1 MKNLLLNV
9 AAAAAM
15 AAAVTGCT
23 VSYNQC
29 IHTDY
34 DDRVD
39 EANAPFVREAAKI
52 YEERKKFRCNLE
64 LKPAESVGVFLSN
77 ASHRQFSIAQKR
89 DLVLLLEN
97 TLAER
102 LATLRDFNV
111 INRAGSAGSTDIA
124 VTTGDA
130 QVKNYLMTY
139 SIIAL
144 NFNKERRQEY
154 DILTDKN
161 VMRTYYSAVAK
172 VEVSLFDPAGNTV
185 FTFNDECAIRNKRS
199 GEGLLNAVVKI
210 AAQKAIEKYSLSTTP
225 PLYVKQTIGG
235 GTYVQI
241 SGGSAYGIR
250 PGMKISFYRNVVRQ
264 APALPGEKAQQV
276 VHQQPVGSGIV
287 GDNGAPVGAD
297 DAWVYIDSGN
307 PFCPS
312 DFRKPES
319 QAERTVFV
327 WTSAKPE

>member
-1 MKNLLLNV
+1 MKNLLLN

-15 AAAVTGCT
+15 AAAVAGCT
-23 VSYNQC
+23 VPYSQC
-29 IHTDY
+29 VHTDY

-77 ASHRQFSIAQKR
+77 ASHRQFSVAQKR

-102 LATLRDFNV
+102 LAALRDFNV

-130 QVKNYLMTY
+130 QTKNYLMTY
-139 SIIAL
+139 SIVAL
-144 NFNKERRQEY
+144 EFNKQRKQEY
-154 DILTDKN
+154 DFISDKK

-185 FTFNDECAIRNKRS
+185 FTFNDECAIRNR
-199 GEGLLNAVVKI
+199 GESAGLLNEVVKA
-210 AAQKAIEKYSLSTTP
+210 AAQKAIERYSLATTP
-225 PLYVKQTIGG
+225 PLYVKQTIGS

-241 SGGSAYGIR
+241 SGGGAYGIR
-250 PGMKISFYRNVVRQ
+250 PGMKIRFYRNVVRQ
-264 APALPGEKAQQV
+264 TPALPGEKVEQV
-276 VHQQPVGSGIV
+276 VHQQPVGTGTV
-287 GDNGAPVGAD
+287 GVNGAPVGSD
-297 DAWVYIDSGN
+297 DAWVYIDSGD
-307 PFCPS
+307 PLSPC
-312 DFRKPES
+312 DFRKPEK
-319 QAERTVFV
+319 QMERTVFV